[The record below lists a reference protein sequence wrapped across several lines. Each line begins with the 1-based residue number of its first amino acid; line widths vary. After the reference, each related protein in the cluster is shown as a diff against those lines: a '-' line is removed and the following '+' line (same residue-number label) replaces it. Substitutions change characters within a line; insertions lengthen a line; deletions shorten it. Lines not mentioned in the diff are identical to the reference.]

1 MIVCCC
7 TAVTERQIRQ
17 AVAEGV
23 TCLDELRARLG
34 VDSECGCCA
43 EEAENILQRCLMQGV
58 PAREPSTTQ
67 AVALSFQSF

>member
-17 AVAEGV
+17 VVAEGV
-23 TCLDELRARLG
+23 TNLDELRARLG

-43 EEAENILQRCLMQGV
+43 EEAESILQRCLMEAGLV
-58 PAREPSTTQ
+58 RESSCSPVSSPIAR
-67 AVALSFQSF
+67 

>member
-23 TCLDELRARLG
+23 TCLDDLRSRLG

-43 EEAENILQRCLMQGV
+43 EEAKSILQRCLMEV
-58 PAREPSTTQ
+58 VTARESSRAT
-67 AVALSFQSF
+67 VLSPAAH